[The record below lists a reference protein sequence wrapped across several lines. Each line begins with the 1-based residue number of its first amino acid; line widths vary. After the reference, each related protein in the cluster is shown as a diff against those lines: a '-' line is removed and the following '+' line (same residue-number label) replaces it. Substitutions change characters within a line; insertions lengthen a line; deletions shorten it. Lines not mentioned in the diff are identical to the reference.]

1 MPGQRGVVLVSP
13 GFLLADTT
21 QTEEDI
27 IERALRQNVVVN
39 TLDARGLATTGAVG
53 DISQSRTAGP
63 TVSVYMNQYA
73 AESALA
79 QGNVLSELAYG
90 TGGTYFH
97 NGNDL
102 QEGFRRTAAA
112 PEYYYML
119 GFAPPNL
126 KDDGKF
132 HSLKVTLKEKQPYSL
147 QARKGYYAPNR
158 AQNAAERAKSDV
170 QDAVFSQEER
180 RDVPIEVSTKFFK
193 TGDNEAKLAVLV
205 RVDVRHLQYQKI
217 EGRSRDDIVVVSAL
231 FDRNGNFIQG
241 DQKTLEMRLTDE
253 TLQKKLNNGVTLRAN
268 FDVKPGSY
276 LVRCVVRDN
285 NGELSAQNGSV
296 EIP

>member
-1 MPGQRGVVLVSP
+1 MS
-13 GFLLADTT
+13 A
-21 QTEEDI
+21 
-27 IERALRQNVVVN
+27 A
-39 TLDARGLATTGAVG
+39 G
-53 DISQSRTAGP
+53 DVSQSRTAGP

-73 AESALA
+73 AESAIA
-79 QGNVLSELAYG
+79 QNNVLSELAYG

-112 PEYYYML
+112 PDYYYML
-119 GFAPPNL
+119 GFAPQDL
-126 KDDGKF
+126 KSDGNF

-158 AQNAAERAKSDV
+158 AQSAAERAKSDI

-180 RDVPIEVSTKFFK
+180 KDVPIEVSTKFFK

-205 RVDVRHLQYQKI
+205 RVDVRHLQYRKI